1 MIDAANLGEPHKYP
15 PKNHRLLNDLL
26 KAAIGAVAANGGFV
40 RLGDLTTS
48 IMLQQRINVCFGE
61 AALQRTRPTR
71 TVVLGR

>member
-1 MIDAANLGEPHKYP
+1 MPEGG
-15 PKNHRLLNDLL
+15 RVG
-26 KAAIGAVAANGGFV
+26 KAVIWAGAANGNKV